1 MEAMNIADI
10 KKLNIFERMAL
21 ITAEL
26 EPLSKDL
33 TVGKGDKAY
42 KAASEGSVLA
52 AIKPLEEKYRVFSYA
67 SDRQQTSVVLERE
80 YSWNGERR
88 TVRLMKVD
96 VTETYRF
103 VNVDNPKEYIE
114 TVSFGT
120 GIDTYDKAPGKA
132 MTYADKYAIM
142 KAYKMSTG
150 VANDPDACASPEPDF
165 MSVLADA
172 PDDNNPLDFSPRQSF
187 GNDIGD
193 TALQAASNAPQPVER
208 PTELG
213 MTLEEA
219 RALILPIGEHR
230 GKSMGEVFAIN
241 PGLVAFYAGEKFK
254 SEKHSNLKVAARVIM
269 ANMTSRK

>member
-1 MEAMNIADI
+1 METMNTADI

-67 SDRQQTSVVLERE
+67 ADRQQTSAILERE
-80 YSWNGERR
+80 YFWNGEHRK
-88 TVRLMKVD
+88 VRLMKVD

-103 VNVDNPKEYIE
+103 VNIDNPTEHVE

-120 GIDTYDKAPGKA
+120 GIDTFDKAPGKA

-150 VANDPDACASPEPDF
+150 AANDPDACASPEPDF
-165 MSVLADA
+165 MSVLADV
-172 PDDNNPLDFSPRQSF
+172 PDANNPLDFSPREDLKNNGGVAPRNASDEPQS
-187 GNDIGD
+187 
-193 TALQAASNAPQPVER
+193 AESPAEH
-208 PTELG
+208 G
-213 MTLEEA
+213 MTLEKA
-219 RALILPIGEHR
+219 QTLILPIGEHR
-230 GKSMGEVFAIN
+230 GKSMGELFAIN
-241 PGLVAFYAGEKFK
+241 PGLVAFYAGEKFRNDK
-254 SEKHSNLKVAARVIM
+254 YSDLKVAAQVIM
-269 ANMTSRK
+269 ANMSSRR